1 MRDDLKLLKKVFGFI
16 FFFNISKNAFKTQDS
31 MDFTR
36 LEKFLTKNFIYYI
49 LHIFVNAFVFGFY
62 KPRTNA
68 PAVFT
73 KTQKLNQRLT
83 STVTEHS
90 SETSRY

>member
-49 LHIFVNAFVFGFY
+49 LHIFVSPLPLSDQTRV
-62 KPRTNA
+62 
-68 PAVFT
+68 
-73 KTQKLNQRLT
+73 RLLFK
-83 STVTEHS
+83 
-90 SETSRY
+90 RFCLWFL